1 LTYRITFAVAG
12 RARFLSHLETVDMLL
27 SALRRAGH
35 EIALSRGM
43 KPRPVISLALPR
55 AVGVESTAE
64 IADIE
69 LVADPPPEQLAEELS
84 RQVPQGVTITT
95 IVPAE
100 GRPASSRVR
109 RVRYEAEVAED
120 LDWDEALTLFEQ
132 ADEAV
137 VVRHAPGKP
146 DKRVDVKHFCS
157 GVEHRPGRL
166 LLAIELTGEGT
177 ARPEELIQS
186 VAAQLGA
193 TPSIDRIVR
202 TAIELA
208 DAPVGV
214 TT

>member
-1 LTYRITFAVAG
+1 
-12 RARFLSHLETVDMLL
+12 MLL

-64 IADIE
+64 IADVE
-69 LVADPPPEQLAEELS
+69 LVADPTPEQLTEGLS
-84 RQVPQGVTITT
+84 RQVPEGVTITGV
-95 IVPAE
+95 VPAE

-109 RVRYEAEVAED
+109 RVRYEATVDED

-137 VVRHAPGKP
+137 VVRTAPGKP
-146 DKRVDVKHFCS
+146 DKRVDVKRFCS
-157 GVEHRPGRL
+157 GVEHRPQRL
-166 LLAIELTGEGT
+166 LLAVELTGAGT
-177 ARPEELIQS
+177 ARPEEIIQS
-186 VAAQLGA
+186 VAAQVGA

-208 DAPVGV
+208 DAPMGV